1 MAPSH
6 GALDALLMKNF
17 SLDSCLSGWKRR
29 REVEAEEDVT
39 MQSLLDLIQNQKE
52 AMASPRKKRK
62 SRKKGTS
69 ARMFVMDSATGKPRI
84 GTPDNCVWW
93 VNHVTHPENMT
104 ARMQNKFKRWFRMP
118 FKLWQELVEIK
129 NQHILCKP
137 WHCGNK
143 DCIGSPYSPI

>member
-6 GALDALLMKNF
+6 GALDALLMTNF

-29 REVEAEEDVT
+29 REVEAEEDAT

-69 ARMFVMDSATGKPRI
+69 ARMFVMDSATGKPR
-84 GTPDNCVWW
+84 GLC
-93 VNHVTHPENMT
+93 
-104 ARMQNKFKRWFRMP
+104 
-118 FKLWQELVEIK
+118 LVGK
-129 NQHILCKP
+129 SC
-137 WHCGNK
+137 
-143 DCIGSPYSPI
+143 YSSGEYDRTDAP